1 MAVAADLHRDFL
13 IPGLCSFNKSR
24 IAALFLTYSLAVG
37 NYVFGRAA
45 PVRLAL
51 HHFLNDQLTHSGKQR
66 IAALLII
73 LNSHFAFFICPTT
86 HIRLQACVQMTHVI
100 VRVGQYYT
108 PASPFLSRLLQKFV

>member
-13 IPGLCSFNKSR
+13 IPGLCSFNKQR

-51 HHFLNDQLTHSGKQR
+51 HHFLNEQLTHSGKRR
-66 IAALLII
+66 IAALFLTYSLAVGNYVFGRAAPVRLALHHFLNEQ
-73 LNSHFAFFICPTT
+73 LNSF
-86 HIRLQACVQMTHVI
+86 R
-100 VRVGQYYT
+100 
-108 PASPFLSRLLQKFV
+108 